1 MLLTY
6 ITTKTYSI
14 SIQNPGVIKKVL
26 PIRSNCTGCNQR
38 RKVIH
43 DYLKIGDFTL
53 FQGYAEMYFKAKTEK
68 REFHNWRDIR
78 VNVYV

>member
-1 MLLTY
+1 MPVQRGHA
-6 ITTKTYSI
+6 SI
-14 SIQNPGVIKKVL
+14 LRAFIPDRCIYFPS
-26 PIRSNCTGCNQR
+26 GCNQR
-38 RKVIH
+38 KEVIQ

-53 FQGYAEMYFKAKTEK
+53 FHGDAEMYFKTKSEK